1 MVVLVCL
8 HITLPHYH
16 QYADL
21 SESIELPK
29 CLSGI
34 FCLERMSK
42 IKSVIAIIF
51 HATYGA
57 VCIQLNHFPYANFES
72 EAWPIYHC
80 LGFGHETMV
89 CAVCF
94 FLYSFFN
101 MITVRDQFIELTQN
115 NSNLSKWYL
124 SYTMLN
130 ILQLLSMETIAVDFQ
145 MNMST
150 WQLVVVI
157 WPASLH

>member
-1 MVVLVCL
+1 MQTYLKVLNFQNACQVYSASSVCL
-8 HITLPHYH
+8 RLSLLSQLSFMPHVGLCVFSLTISLMLIVNRKH
-16 QYADL
+16 DPFTIVQGLVMKQWYAL
-21 SESIELPK
+21 Y
-29 CLSGI
+29 
-34 FCLERMSK
+34 
-42 IKSVIAIIF
+42 V
-51 HATYGA
+51 
-57 VCIQLNHFPYANFES
+57 
-72 EAWPIYHC
+72 
-80 LGFGHETMV
+80 
-89 CAVCF
+89 F
-94 FLYSFFN
+94 FYILLFN
-101 MITVRDQFIELTQN
+101 RITVRDQFIELTQN